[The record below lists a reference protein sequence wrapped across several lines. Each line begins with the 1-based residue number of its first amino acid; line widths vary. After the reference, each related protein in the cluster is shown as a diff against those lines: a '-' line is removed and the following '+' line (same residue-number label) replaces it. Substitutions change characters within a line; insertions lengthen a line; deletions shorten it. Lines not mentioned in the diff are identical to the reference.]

1 MSKPLGKPDRIV
13 VALGGNALG
22 NNPVEQIEAVSNTAH
37 ALLGSSSSNEIIIT
51 HGNGPQ
57 VGMIQNAFAAAHDAI
72 GTPEMPLPE
81 CGAMSQG
88 YIGYHL
94 QQGIGREMHKRY
106 KRWHAATVVTQIEC
120 DPDDPA
126 FKNPTKPIGPFYTE
140 EQAKEFMA
148 EDPSKVFVEDSG
160 RGWRRVVA
168 SPDPKKIVEA
178 DSILNL
184 LDNEFIVIACGGGGI
199 PVVRDYENKA
209 ATRASPPS
217 STRTW
222 AASCWPR
229 TATRRPVPADRRRA
243 RRHQL
248 RQAQPGGAR
257 GPHRRRGRAPGRRGP
272 VRQGFHG
279 AQGPRRHQVRP
290 FPQGPHLHHR
300 RPGQGRRDHGRPLR
314 YPHPRVVPTPLPL
327 PWAPGKAPTN

>member
-1 MSKPLGKPDRIV
+1 MAKKRLV
-13 VALGGNALG
+13 MALGHDALG
-22 NNPVEQIEAVSNTAH
+22 TNLPEQKEAVARTAKIIGDFIQDSWQVAVVHSNAPQLSMIHTAM
-37 ALLGSSSSNEIIIT
+37 NEFGRQ
-51 HGNGPQ
+51 HEGY
-57 VGMIQNAFAAAHDAI
+57 
-72 GTPEMPLPE
+72 TPAPMSV
-81 CGAMSQG
+81 CSAMSQG

-184 LDNEFIVIACGGGGI
+184 LDNEFIVIA
-199 PVVRDYENKA
+199 
-209 ATRASPPS
+209 S
-217 STRTW
+217 SHISNSLFNR
-222 AASCWPR
+222 
-229 TATRRPVPADRRRA
+229 
-243 RRHQL
+243 
-248 RQAQPGGAR
+248 
-257 GPHRRRGRAPGRRGP
+257 
-272 VRQGFHG
+272 F
-279 AQGPRRHQVRP
+279 
-290 FPQGPHLHHR
+290 
-300 RPGQGRRDHGRPLR
+300 
-314 YPHPRVVPTPLPL
+314 
-327 PWAPGKAPTN
+327 

>member
-1 MSKPLGKPDRIV
+1 
-13 VALGGNALG
+13 
-22 NNPVEQIEAVSNTAH
+22 
-37 ALLGSSSSNEIIIT
+37 
-51 HGNGPQ
+51 
-57 VGMIQNAFAAAHDAI
+57 
-72 GTPEMPLPE
+72 
-81 CGAMSQG
+81 
-88 YIGYHL
+88 
-94 QQGIGREMHKRY
+94 MHKRY

-199 PVVRDYENKA
+199 PVVRKDGKLYGRGTADDKGPA
-209 ATRASPPS
+209 FPPS

-229 TATRRPVPADRRRA
+229 TAT
-243 RRHQL
+243 L
-248 RQAQPGGAR
+248 
-257 GPHRRRGRAPGRRGP
+257 
-272 VRQGFHG
+272 
-279 AQGPRRHQVRP
+279 
-290 FPQGPHLHHR
+290 
-300 RPGQGRRDHGRPLR
+300 
-314 YPHPRVVPTPLPL
+314 TSCSC
-327 PWAPGKAPTN
+327 